1 MAGFTNKIVN
11 FQNVSSFL
19 PFKLP
24 NQFTHVNPQ
33 TTPKAIP
40 FHVDGSDT
48 VVTPAVKT
56 KEELSKLAEKH
67 GELIKAGRC
76 NYNKKVGIIYN
87 PNSGKKRDVRAEI
100 I

>member
-1 MAGFTNKIVN
+1 M
-11 FQNVSSFL
+11 
-19 PFKLP
+19 
-24 NQFTHVNPQ
+24 
-33 TTPKAIP
+33 
-40 FHVDGSDT
+40 
-48 VVTPAVKT
+48 VTPAVKT